1 MIVICTNEVAGPTGY
16 HKSIV
21 QLANGLRAAGY
32 PVAVLGF
39 LGTGDVAS
47 RMLPHWPL
55 DLEVP
60 AYTLRSLPAKGGA
73 MLHKDVHPEL
83 TGALGALRYEFTA
96 NELAALRDLNAALT
110 DEDTIIFTAPVQ
122 ALAFQRALGDVER
135 RPSTVLQIHGDYLH
149 HAELWEPLMSA
160 RGTID
165 RLQTVAD
172 GLRKQFS
179 PSWDEADVVFIP
191 NFPGEGSDLV
201 ARAQHEGV
209 NIALPASFQHRK
221 NQLDAIRALSL
232 IEDESV
238 RLTLWGNISPLNPYF
253 IAVQELIETLGLSH
267 RVSIPGF
274 GTEQDVYSTAD
285 IVLMTSLSEGF
296 PYPLLEAMYQSR
308 PTVAYDFEFGPREAI
323 EDGGSGFIVPLGDV
337 EQLAERLSELAAD
350 VELREQYGR
359 RARERFDE
367 WFAPAAVAEQY
378 SRFLGPSAR
387 SVDLT
392 EVFSTDGTEPIA
404 VEQITHRVRRSRA
417 RRIHEL
423 TVHSSTALQDVEIDD
438 GRRVTRPEVISRGDR
453 TVITFPVGGHEV
465 VSYATRPGSSE
476 RHYLAGPAD
485 GEELPVL
492 PRLRRDA
499 AYGDGTPPIQDT
511 IFASSGGAR
520 HVSWRT
526 TPANLK
532 EFGATSVEA
541 VTWKLRQVIPSPAPK
556 KSQAG
561 ATEQRIAAA
570 RADAAAERTADTATA
585 GASTPGADAPSTHPS
600 GADASVPGA
609 PDTGAP
615 TANAPGTDAPA
626 QGADE
631 AAPRPAGLTG
641 VGKAVGLPA
650 QAMGSVGRVATTYAK
665 TAVSMLVDSIAHNP
679 PAPTRREIA
688 RHPWF
693 PVTAGVDS
701 FGAPINRAG
710 GVEVSNSGTAQR
722 PTVTVQGEYD
732 ALVLRDGASRREIAP
747 PWSYGELFESLCAAE
762 REHGLF
768 DLTSGGVHVW
778 ELGRSALVIQLAEAA
793 GLWGT
798 ASAIG
803 TPVKDVYTGSKRLT
817 TAPESRTVVFD
828 YARRGQSGYRTAPFV
843 DDRTLF
849 VVQPDAEGYP
859 GVDESDLVYP
869 FAEFTQW
876 KKHWRRR
883 WSHLRV
889 PEVDA
894 RPYEAALSDAL
905 GIRVDLGDHLRN
917 RLAKFL
923 AEREFWTPV
932 FERVAPEE
940 VLLASSH
947 WWAGIAAAADRSG
960 ARVSDIQYALTSRYA
975 PSFWFGQKPHYGATR
990 FYTWS
995 DFWAE
1000 RTNVYEEH
1008 VVVPREQPELTSA
1021 IANPSDE
1028 EPLYDVC
1035 VISQPRVLRR
1045 ILAFV
1050 RDLVRERPELRVVL
1064 APHPAQ
1070 RGLIDQEL
1078 AAAGLDSQVTVSSE
1092 DTLTTITRSAMSVG
1106 TFSTSLWESAALG
1119 CPTYVIE
1126 VPGYEETLQDI
1137 ESGLFRLA
1145 RSPHDL
1151 VPYEVP
1157 AARHGIFG

>member
-16 HKSIV
+16 HKSVV
-21 QLANGLRAAGY
+21 QLANGLRTAGY

-47 RMLPHWPL
+47 RMLPRWPL

-60 AYTLRSLPAKGGA
+60 AYTLRSLPAAGGSL
-73 MLHKDVHPEL
+73 LHKDVHPQL
-83 TGALGALRYEFTA
+83 SGALGALRYEFTA
-96 NELAALRDLNAALT
+96 NELAALRDLNRSLS

-122 ALAFQRALGDVER
+122 ALAFQRALGDDER
-135 RPSTVLQIHGDYLH
+135 RPRTVLQIHGDYLH
-149 HAELWEPLMSA
+149 HAELWEPLMSV
-160 RGTID
+160 RGTVD

-179 PSWDEADVVFIP
+179 PSWDEDDVVFIP

-201 ARAQHEGV
+201 TRAEHEGV

-308 PTVAYDFEFGPREAI
+308 PTVSYDFEFGPREAI

-337 EQLAERLSELAAD
+337 EQLADRLRELAAD
-350 VELREQYGR
+350 DELREQYGR
-359 RARERFDE
+359 RARERFDQ

-378 SRFLGPSAR
+378 SRFLGPSDR
-387 SVDLT
+387 SIDLT
-392 EVFSTDGTEPIA
+392 EVFATDGVEPVA
-404 VEQITHRVRRSRA
+404 VQEISHRVRRVRG
-417 RRIHEL
+417 RRIHQV
-423 TVHSSTALQDVEIDD
+423 TVHSGATLHDVEIDD
-438 GRRVTRPEVISRGDR
+438 GRRVTRPQVLRRDDR
-453 TVITFPVGGHEV
+453 TVIEFPIGSHDV
-465 VSYATRPGSSE
+465 VSYSTRPGSTE

-499 AYGDGTPPIQDT
+499 TYGDGTPPVQDT

-520 HVSWRT
+520 HVSLRT
-526 TPANLK
+526 TPAHLA
-532 EFGATSVEA
+532 EFGASSVEA
-541 VTWKLRQVIPSPAPK
+541 VSWKLRQVLPSPKPKAP
-556 KSQAG
+556 AG
-561 ATEQRIAAA
+561 VTEQRIAAA
-570 RADAAAERTADTATA
+570 KADAAKADAAKADAASPAAAGADTSAAGSDASSAPAAAPSAPA
-585 GASTPGADAPSTHPS
+585 GAASTAPVDA
-600 GADASVPGA
+600 AASQASA
-609 PDTGAP
+609 P
-615 TANAPGTDAPA
+615 PA
-626 QGADE
+626 
-631 AAPRPAGLTG
+631 LTG

-650 QAMGSVGRVATTYAK
+650 QAMGSVGRVAKTYAK
-665 TAVSMLVDSIAHNP
+665 TAASMLVDTIAHNP
-679 PAPTRREIA
+679 PAPTRREIT

-701 FGAPINRAG
+701 FGTPINHSG

-732 ALVLRDGASRREIAP
+732 SLVLRDGISRREVSP
-747 PWSYGELFESLCAAE
+747 PWTYGELFESICEAE

-768 DLTSGGVHVW
+768 DITSGGVHVW
-778 ELGRSALVIQLAEAA
+778 ELGRSALVIQLGEAA

-798 ASAIG
+798 AAAIG
-803 TPVKDVYTGSKRLT
+803 APVRDVYTGSKRLT
-817 TAPESRTVVFD
+817 TAPSARTVVFD

-843 DDRTLF
+843 DDQTLF

-859 GVDESDLVYP
+859 GVDETNLVYP

-894 RPYEAALSDAL
+894 RPFEAALSETL

-995 DFWAE
+995 DYWAE

-1008 VVVPREQPELTSA
+1008 VVVPREQPELTEA
-1021 IANPSDE
+1021 IANPSTE
-1028 EPLYDVC
+1028 EPVWDVC
-1035 VISQPRVLRR
+1035 IVSQPRVLRR

-1050 RDLVRERPELRVVL
+1050 QDLVRERPELRVVL

-1070 RGLIDQEL
+1070 RDIIDKEL
-1078 AAAGLDSQVTVSSE
+1078 AAAGLDSHVTVAAE
-1092 DTLTTITRSAMSVG
+1092 DTLTTIRRSAMSVG
-1106 TFSTSLWESAALG
+1106 TFSTSLWESAAMG

-1126 VPGYEETLQDI
+1126 VPGYEETLEDI

-1145 RSPHDL
+1145 RTPHDL

-1157 AARHGIFG
+1157 ASRHRIFG